1 MSPEHDN
8 NLQPTLEMSAP
19 ESSSDAPQTAAS
31 QAKTSPGT
39 GAATAA
45 ARALDPVPSAP
56 ARELFVLRPLF
67 PLSPESNEL

>member
-31 QAKTSPGT
+31 AGEDSPREPAPQQLQHARWT
-39 GAATAA
+39 LR
-45 ARALDPVPSAP
+45 RALQRLKKV
-56 ARELFVLRPLF
+56 RG
-67 PLSPESNEL
+67 